1 MISPMTNPQIKRA
14 RRPVLAAA
22 KNDEHEMLEY
32 NLSVEREFFCLNRP

>member
-1 MISPMTNPQIKRA
+1 MTNPQIKRE

-32 NLSVEREFFCLNRP
+32 NRSREPEFFYLNRP